1 MRNIY
6 CTALWPGMVGCG
18 RGICGGHANL
28 AGAMT
33 EAMLDGARLGQ
44 RL

>member
-6 CTALWPGMVGCG
+6 RVALWPGMVGCG
-18 RGICGGHANL
+18 RGIWGGHANL
-28 AGAMT
+28 SGAM
-33 EAMLDGARLGQ
+33 AAAILDGARLGR